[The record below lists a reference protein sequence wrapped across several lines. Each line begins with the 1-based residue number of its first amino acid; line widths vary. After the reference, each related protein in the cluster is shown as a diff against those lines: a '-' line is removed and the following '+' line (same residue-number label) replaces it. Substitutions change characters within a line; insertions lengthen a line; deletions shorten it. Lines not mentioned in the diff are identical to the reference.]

1 VCYVNQMTYEQRKM
15 VIAKRLLPG
24 FFAVILV
31 ASSCG
36 SSTNDRALNDALAE
50 LAAAE
55 TERDA
60 AIIAL
65 EKSTEALETTDAAP
79 ESPSTTETSPSTTE
93 SPATV
98 ATTTTAP
105 EATDE
110 MVLTFDYAWMESS
123 EAVAALQE
131 LIGVNA
137 DGVYGSNTRR
147 AHYIALVAAGLT
159 TSDLAGCV
167 PMLKSD
173 RSLFGIQIA
182 TDMETTIEFMVQ
194 TCGEMNEVV
203 IYEGSPDFPSDLDGT
218 AWYHPCSYDS
228 YDFTHRSW
236 GEDEEEITL
245 SFVRIGDGG
254 GFIGWESRPALPTF
268 PSGVSLGMATVDV
281 LNILGLNAD
290 NLKSPAMH
298 YPGMDGIEDWFDDW
312 DQIIHWGQAPED
324 TTLPIF
330 EGHGMPYN
338 ASELEFTDGVLSGW
352 DVSPYSVCQ

>member
-1 VCYVNQMTYEQRKM
+1 MTYEQRKM

-79 ESPSTTETSPSTTE
+79 ESPSTTE

-105 EATDE
+105 EVTDE

-123 EAVAALQE
+123 ESVAALQE
-131 LIGVNA
+131 LIEVNA
-137 DGVYGSNTRR
+137 DGVYGSDTRR

-218 AWYHPCSYDS
+218 AWYHPCSMTVTIS
-228 YDFTHRSW
+228 P
-236 GEDEEEITL
+236 IVL
-245 SFVRIGDGG
+245 GG
-254 GFIGWESRPALPTF
+254 KTRKKLP
-268 PSGVSLGMATVDV
+268 
-281 LNILGLNAD
+281 
-290 NLKSPAMH
+290 
-298 YPGMDGIEDWFDDW
+298 
-312 DQIIHWGQAPED
+312 
-324 TTLPIF
+324 
-330 EGHGMPYN
+330 
-338 ASELEFTDGVLSGW
+338 
-352 DVSPYSVCQ
+352 